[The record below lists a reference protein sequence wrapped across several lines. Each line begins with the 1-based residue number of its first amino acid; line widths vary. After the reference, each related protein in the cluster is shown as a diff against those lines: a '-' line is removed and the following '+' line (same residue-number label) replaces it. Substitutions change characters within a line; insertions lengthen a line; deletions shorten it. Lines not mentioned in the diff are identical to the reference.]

1 MTAKYNGQ
9 GSVREHIIGMV
20 NIWDKLKDL
29 DCPLNY
35 ATLLHHVMISLPPV
49 FEPFKVNYNGSDQK
63 WDITTLVAKCAQ
75 EEERLRSQNPD
86 LVNHTRQGGH
96 RNNNNWV
103 FRSKKDKKGK
113 KPYDAPKQDG
123 TSSSKGPLCHHCKTH
138 GHIKKDYMDFKEWC
152 TKQDNDNIISIVDKS
167 FYAYFPISTWWMDSV
182 ATVYVTNSP

>member
-1 MTAKYNGQ
+1 
-9 GSVREHIIGMV
+9 MV

-49 FEPFKVNYNGSDQK
+49 FQPFKVNYNGSDQK

-86 LVNHTRQGGH
+86 HVNHTRQGGH

-182 ATVYVTNSP
+182 ATVYVTNSPQADYKNGDSKTQGR